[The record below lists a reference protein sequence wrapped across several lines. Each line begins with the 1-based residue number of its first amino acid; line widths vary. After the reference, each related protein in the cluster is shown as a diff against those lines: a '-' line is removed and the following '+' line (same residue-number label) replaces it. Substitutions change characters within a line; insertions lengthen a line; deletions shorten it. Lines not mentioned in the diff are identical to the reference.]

1 MGNHS
6 NNMCGKKLLL
16 LGGTKISCEIIRE
29 AQRMGIFVGVADYND
44 IKDSP
49 GKQIADATHE
59 ISVLDIDK
67 IVSLIQKESYQGVIV
82 GFADSLLPY
91 YAEICE
97 RAKLPSYATKEQFQL
112 FTDKKKYK
120 KLCRNFGVPTVDEYD
135 INIDSFDECDKITYP
150 VLVKPSDNSGARGV
164 SICNNPSELRQAY
177 TKALNFSK
185 NGQILIERYIKGKE
199 VTLFWVFQDGEYYL
213 ATIGN
218 RHVKHNQEGVIPLP
232 VGYTFPAS
240 IIPSYTKNISPL
252 VKNMLQSVGVRNGM
266 MFMQCLVSDNIC
278 FVYDIGFR
286 LTGSLEY
293 KLIEKLCGYS
303 PLKMMIEYA
312 LTGKTDNYNLKDKVD
327 PMFSGKFAFN
337 VSLLSKPGTIAYMK
351 GVDKILNM
359 DGIID
364 AVFNYE
370 AGETIPESYRGTLA
384 QIVLRVFGIADSVEE
399 MLTLMKNVHKSFKII
414 STDGED
420 LLLPGIEDYDLEGDV
435 L

>member
-1 MGNHS
+1 
-6 NNMCGKKLLL
+6 
-16 LGGTKISCEIIRE
+16 
-29 AQRMGIFVGVADYND
+29 
-44 IKDSP
+44 
-49 GKQIADATHE
+49 
-59 ISVLDIDK
+59 
-67 IVSLIQKESYQGVIV
+67 
-82 GFADSLLPY
+82 
-91 YAEICE
+91 
-97 RAKLPSYATKEQFQL
+97 
-112 FTDKKKYK
+112 
-120 KLCRNFGVPTVDEYD
+120 
-135 INIDSFDECDKITYP
+135 
-150 VLVKPSDNSGARGV
+150 
-164 SICNNPSELRQAY
+164 
-177 TKALNFSK
+177 
-185 NGQILIERYIKGKE
+185 
-199 VTLFWVFQDGEYYL
+199 
-213 ATIGN
+213 
-218 RHVKHNQEGVIPLP
+218 
-232 VGYTFPAS
+232 
-240 IIPSYTKNISPL
+240 
-252 VKNMLQSVGVRNGM
+252 MLQSVGVRNVM